1 MPKKSDDFSMRDAM
15 HLAQT
20 DEAKEL
26 LALLREKN
34 PQQLQQAMDQAS
46 SGDYAQVKQT
56 LSDLLASPQVQELIK
71 RMGR

>member
-1 MPKKSDDFSMRDAM
+1 MPKKSDDFSMQDAM
-15 HLAQT
+15 HLAQS

-26 LALLREKN
+26 LALLRKKN
-34 PQQLQQAMDQAS
+34 PKQLQQAMDQAS

-56 LSDLLASPQVQELIK
+56 LSDLLASPQVQELLK